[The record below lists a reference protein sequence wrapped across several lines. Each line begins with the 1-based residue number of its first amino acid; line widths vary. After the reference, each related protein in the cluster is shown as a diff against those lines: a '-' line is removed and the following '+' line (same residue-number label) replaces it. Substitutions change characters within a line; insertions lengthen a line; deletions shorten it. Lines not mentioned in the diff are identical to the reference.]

1 MRRPLGLATAAVHAA
16 TLLSNE
22 KVTQRRASDAADV
35 SEATVRNRYEELL
48 EASGD
53 VAA

>member
-1 MRRPLGLATAAVHAA
+1 MRRPLGLAIAAVHAA

-22 KVTQRRASDAADV
+22 KVTQRQPSDAADI
-35 SEATVRNRYEELL
+35 SEATVRDRYKQLL
-48 EASGD
+48 ETSGG